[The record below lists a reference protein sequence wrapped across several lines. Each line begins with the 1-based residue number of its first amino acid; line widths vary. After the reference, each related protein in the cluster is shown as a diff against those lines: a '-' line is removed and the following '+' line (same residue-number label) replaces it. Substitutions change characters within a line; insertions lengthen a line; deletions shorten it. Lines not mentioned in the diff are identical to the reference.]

1 MDSFEFALLAM
12 RNTLSDMWAG
22 FARFMDWAAIGDP
35 DKFYN
40 TPQPDP
46 TRLIYDPHYD
56 WYSGNVHHSDT
67 HISNHRN
74 DDFDF
79 MKSNELSGISF
90 ADDQSHW
97 TVDPVYS
104 FTPGNVF
111 HHE

>member
-12 RNTLSDMWAG
+12 RNALSDIWAG
-22 FARFMDWAAIGDP
+22 FARFMNWAAIGDP

-67 HISNHRN
+67 HIGPFNQDDPPIKVGDEIFSNWIT
-74 DDFDF
+74 DT
-79 MKSNELSGISF
+79 S
-90 ADDQSHW
+90 
-97 TVDPVYS
+97 YS
-104 FTPGNVF
+104 YMPGNIY
-111 HHE
+111 HHD